1 MKFVL
6 HSHDKI
12 DLLQGLASDKKTKMA
27 QVSREILLCMLMAI
41 AATVT
46 NSLTIGLLLW
56 AKHAS
61 RNREK
66 VYFENDTNVT
76 LAPDKP
82 VCDFRVRTKS
92 IFRLHDTRM
101 KFHPR
106 TKFSLGLKTE
116 INSFRSDLFG
126 KEISSRYQVNNYIE
140 MYEDGMN
147 SFQNESLS
155 GII

>member
-6 HSHDKI
+6 HSRDKI

-56 AKHAS
+56 AKHAA

-66 VYFENDTNVT
+66 VYFENDTIVT
-76 LAPDKP
+76 LAPD
-82 VCDFRVRTKS
+82 
-92 IFRLHDTRM
+92 
-101 KFHPR
+101 
-106 TKFSLGLKTE
+106 
-116 INSFRSDLFG
+116 
-126 KEISSRYQVNNYIE
+126 
-140 MYEDGMN
+140 
-147 SFQNESLS
+147 
-155 GII
+155 